1 VVGCPD
7 AGSVRPAISEGSHDA
22 SRPADPEPA
31 YRRRIMAWAWYDW
44 ADHAYITATAST
56 FFPPYFVAIAA
67 PALLAA
73 GQAGSQPA
81 QALARD
87 TASNLFAFTV
97 ALALFSSAILAPI
110 LGALADITGQRKRL
124 LILATAA
131 GATVAGLMFI
141 LTTGM
146 WLMGLALYFVT
157 QVALNI
163 ALGLNSSLLPHLAH
177 PEDLNRVSS
186 LGYAVGYVGGGLLLA
201 LDAALYLSAGRLGMD
216 SGLAVRIAFASVG
229 LWWLAFTVP
238 LALGVPEP
246 AATPLLQGSGNPLAD
261 AMVRLGHTWRDL
273 RRYREAFKMLIAF
286 WLYSEGIGAIILLAT
301 AYGAAL
307 GLSTAVLIEA
317 LLMTQFVAFPYAL
330 VYGRIPDPA
339 SRWRGAYVFLLLWTA
354 LTLPLAGIL
363 MHARGNL
370 TIPAAL
376 LLIGADQALGVI
388 LAGWLGRRLM
398 AGFARSLDAKHA
410 VILGLGIYAIVP
422 VWGFFLRSPAEF
434 FMIGWLVGTVQGG
447 TQALS
452 RAIYADLAPKSKS
465 GEFFGLYGLSEKF
478 AGILGPLLYGVVG
491 QITHD
496 PRASLLSVAIFFLA
510 GILFLWRV
518 DERLGTRIA
527 LAENAQIEMARAAE

>member
-1 VVGCPD
+1 MVAHFD
-7 AGSVRPAISEGSHDA
+7 AGSVRPAVSDGSVNA
-22 SRPADPEPA
+22 RRPIDSEPA

-73 GQAGSQPA
+73 GQADSPGA
-81 QALARD
+81 RALARD
-87 TASNLFAFTV
+87 AASNLFAFTV
-97 ALALFSSAILAPI
+97 ALALFCSAILAPI
-110 LGALADITGQRKRL
+110 LGALADITGRRKRF

-131 GATVAGLMFI
+131 GASFAGLMFI

-146 WLMGLALYFVT
+146 WLVALALYFFT

-163 ALGLNSSLLPHLAH
+163 ALGFNSSLLPHLARR
-177 PEDLNRVSS
+177 EDLGRVSS
-186 LGYAVGYVGGGLLLA
+186 LGYAMGYVGGGILLA
-201 LDAALYLSAGRLGMD
+201 LDTALYLASGRLGIS
-216 SGLAVRIAFASVG
+216 SGLAVRIAFASAA
-229 LWWLAFTVP
+229 LWWLAFTIP
-238 LALGVPEP
+238 LARRVPEP
-246 AATPLLQGSGNPLAD
+246 AATPLLHGSRKPLPD
-261 AMVRLGHTWRDL
+261 AMARLGHTWRDL
-273 RRYREAFKMLIAF
+273 RRYRELFKMLVAF

-307 GLSTAVLIEA
+307 GLSTGVLIET
-317 LLMTQFVAFPYAL
+317 LLMTQFVAFPYTL
-330 VYGRIPDPA
+330 IYGRIPDPA

-354 LTLPLAGIL
+354 LTLPLAGIF
-363 MHARGNL
+363 MHLRGDL
-370 TIPAAL
+370 TVPTAL

-388 LAGWLGRRLM
+388 LAGRAGRRLL
-398 AGFARSLDAKHA
+398 AGFAGRLDAKRA

-422 VWGFFLRSPAEF
+422 VWGFFLRGPAEF

-452 RAIYADLAPKSKS
+452 RAIYADLAPASKS

-496 PRASLLSVAIFFLA
+496 PRASLLSVAVFFLA

-518 DERLGTRIA
+518 DERLGTRIV
-527 LAENAQIEMARAAE
+527 LAENAEIEIALAAD